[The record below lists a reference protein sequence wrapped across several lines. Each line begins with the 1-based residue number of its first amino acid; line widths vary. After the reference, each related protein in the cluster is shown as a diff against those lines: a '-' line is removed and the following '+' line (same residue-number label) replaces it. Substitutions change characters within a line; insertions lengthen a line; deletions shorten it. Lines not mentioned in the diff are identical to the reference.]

1 MLNRKDRGKQNAVT
15 ISQSLRSFCNT
26 SPSTITTMVTRRSFL
41 KGGAAVGTALAL
53 PWTVRQ
59 AFAARPARSL
69 LAKYIQP
76 LPVPGAG
83 IVVAT
88 PSGINQYAF
97 TQREIARQL
106 HPHLPPTPF
115 WAYDDGSGLGG
126 QAGSFGMALVAR
138 SGTPINVNYT
148 HALPFTYPDWIPVDT
163 RLTPLGDE
171 VRMMTHL
178 HGAFVA
184 GDSDGNPAITPNG
197 FGLGETQTAH
207 YPNEQPGTL
216 LWFHD
221 HALGATRLNVFAGLA
236 AAYILRD
243 QYDTGFEPNPIGIPG
258 GAYEIPLV
266 IQDRQFSRDGKLFYP
281 TSDIEG
287 VTWIGEY
294 FGDVM
299 LINGKVWPYLN
310 VEPRMYR
317 FRILNGCNARILT
330 LDLSGLDFWQIGAE
344 GGMWDIPV
352 RTTRLV
358 LGPAERAD
366 VVVDFSRRAGARVV
380 MMNHRP
386 PRPVSTPAPELP
398 QVMQFRVGRT
408 VTNPGPSVIPSSL
421 PGRAANLGSP
431 VHTRYITLNEIDP
444 EEVEWFLNLSAMH
457 FEDPVT
463 ETPRVGTI
471 EDWVYINMTG
481 DTHPMHTHLVTFQV
495 VGRTPFDV
503 EAYEAAYG
511 TPDGVPGGID
521 PTPFATGPMQ
531 PPEPTERGFKDTV
544 KANPGEF
551 TTIRAQYDLPSGV
564 SAPQTYV
571 HHCHIVE
578 HEDNDMMRPFTV
590 VP

>member
-1 MLNRKDRGKQNAVT
+1 M
-15 ISQSLRSFCNT
+15 I
-26 SPSTITTMVTRRSFL
+26 TRRSFL
-41 KGGAAVGTALAL
+41 KCGSAAGASLAL

-59 AFAARPARSL
+59 AFGIMPARSL
-69 LAKYIQP
+69 LTKYIQP

-88 PSGINQYAF
+88 PSGMNQYAF

-106 HPHLPPTPF
+106 HPNLPPTPF

-126 QAGSFGMALVAR
+126 QAGSFGMAVVAQ
-138 SGTPINVNYT
+138 SGTPLDISYT
-148 HALPFTYPDWIPVDT
+148 SNLPEIYPDWIPVDT
-163 RLTPLGDE
+163 RLTPLGNH

-184 GDSDGNPAITPNG
+184 ADSDGNPAITPLG
-197 FGLGETQTAH
+197 FGPGETQTVH
-207 YPNEQPGTL
+207 YTNQLPENPATL

-243 QYDTGFEPNPIGIPG
+243 QFDTGTEPNPIGIPG

-266 IQDRQFSRDGKLFYP
+266 IQDRQFSIDGKFFYP

-287 VTWIGEY
+287 AIWIGEY

-299 LINGKVWPYLN
+299 LVNGKVWPFLD

-317 FRILNGCNARILT
+317 FRILNGCNARILN

-352 RTTRLV
+352 RTKRLV
-358 LGPAERAD
+358 LAPAERAD
-366 VVVDFSRRAGARVV
+366 VLVDFSRFAGGRL
-380 MMNHRP
+380 MLMNHRV
-386 PRPVSTPAPELP
+386 PRPVSNPAPQLP

-408 VTNPGPSVIPSSL
+408 VTQPGPNVIPSSL

-431 VHTRYITLNEIDP
+431 VNTRFITLNEIDP
-444 EEVEWFLNLSAMH
+444 EEVEWFLNLNAVH
-457 FEDPVT
+457 FEAPIT

-471 EDWVYINMTG
+471 EDWVYVNMTG
-481 DTHPMHTHLVTFQV
+481 DTHPMHSHLVNFQV

-511 TPDGVPGGID
+511 TPNGVPGGID
-521 PTPFATGPMQ
+521 PTPFATGPME
-531 PPEPTERGFKDTV
+531 PPEPTERGFKETV
-544 KANPGEF
+544 KANPGYF
-551 TTIRAQYDLPSGV
+551 TTIRAQYDLPDGV

-571 HHCHIVE
+571 YHCHIVE